1 MAKKDKSK
9 KIWSLVI
16 FIAFL
21 ALVVYLLWLF
31 FGDTLTD
38 LFRLVFSGDEDAVEV
53 YLKQN
58 GVWKGLISTVILSM
72 LQVISIFFPGF
83 AIQIAAGVIFGW
95 GRAFL
100 SCYGGY
106 VLGNIL
112 VFFVARKLGD
122 RITDLL
128 PTSKR
133 NRENSNRL
141 MEKMKSTRPTLVVA
155 IANLLPIIP
164 NGIIPY
170 IAARSSIRNIR
181 FIQAIMATCWI
192 QIFFNCL
199 AGGFLKHG
207 QIGFMIGALT
217 LQILLLIFVSKKGNS
232 ILNWAVSIE
241 KKLKNKSKKSN

>member
-1 MAKKDKSK
+1 MAKKEKSK
-9 KIWSLVI
+9 KIWRLVL
-16 FIAFL
+16 FIALL
-21 ALVVYLLWLF
+21 ALAVFLLWLF

-38 LFRLVFSGDEDAVEV
+38 LIKLVFSGKEDAVEE

-58 GVWKGLISTVILSM
+58 GAWKGLLSTFILSA

-95 GRAFL
+95 SRAFL
-100 SCYGGY
+100 ACYFGY
-106 VLGNIL
+106 VFGNIL

-122 RITDLL
+122 QITDLI

-133 NRENSNRL
+133 NRESSMKL
-141 MEKMKSTRPTLVVA
+141 IEKMKSTRPTLVVA
-155 IANLLPIIP
+155 VANLLPIIP

-181 FIQAIMATCWI
+181 FTEAIMATCWI

-207 QIGFMIGALT
+207 QIGFMIGALAI
-217 LQILLLIFVSKKGNS
+217 QILLLVVVSKEGNR
-232 ILNWAVSIE
+232 IMDWALRIE
-241 KKLKNKSKKSN
+241 NKLKSKNS

>member
-1 MAKKDKSK
+1 MAKKEKSK
-9 KIWSLVI
+9 KIWRLVL
-16 FIAFL
+16 FIALL
-21 ALVVYLLWLF
+21 ALAVFLLWLF

-38 LFRLVFSGDEDAVEV
+38 LIKLVFSGKEDAVEG

-58 GVWKGLISTVILSM
+58 GAWKGLLSTFILSA

-100 SCYGGY
+100 ACYFGY
-106 VLGNIL
+106 VFGNIL

-122 RITDLL
+122 QITDLI

-133 NRENSNRL
+133 NRESSMKL
-141 MEKMKSTRPTLVVA
+141 IEKMKSTRPTLVVA
-155 IANLLPIIP
+155 VANLLPIIP

-181 FIQAIMATCWI
+181 FTEAIMATCWI

-207 QIGFMIGALT
+207 QIGFMIGALAI
-217 LQILLLIFVSKKGNS
+217 QILLLVVVSKEGNR
-232 ILNWAVSIE
+232 IMDWALRIE
-241 KKLKNKSKKSN
+241 NKLKSKNS